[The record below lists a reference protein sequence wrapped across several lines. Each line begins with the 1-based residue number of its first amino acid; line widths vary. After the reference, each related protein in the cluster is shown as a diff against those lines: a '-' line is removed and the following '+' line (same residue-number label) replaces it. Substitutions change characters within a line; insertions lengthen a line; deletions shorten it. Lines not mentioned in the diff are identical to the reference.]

1 MKEIFPKD
9 MRTNEIKNEI
19 YEVKKWEVKIKRE
32 DLKYKTKN
40 YIYNFQW
47 YETIRSF
54 GKSVYAGK
62 INIDEAEMD
71 QSNSVKNLVE
81 FNNKFRW
88 RTTESK
94 KKKKKR
100 KKRGTYE
107 SPYSLYQG
115 QESIFNAFKS
125 EIFPI
130 KTTKGEGLKLLT
142 PKQMLQRLPI
152 APEQVMQVTNLK
164 IYYK

>member
-1 MKEIFPKD
+1 
-9 MRTNEIKNEI
+9 MRANEIENEI

-54 GKSVYAGK
+54 GKSIYAGK

-88 RTTESK
+88 RTT
-94 KKKKKR
+94 
-100 KKRGTYE
+100 
-107 SPYSLYQG
+107 
-115 QESIFNAFKS
+115 
-125 EIFPI
+125 
-130 KTTKGEGLKLLT
+130 
-142 PKQMLQRLPI
+142 
-152 APEQVMQVTNLK
+152 
-164 IYYK
+164 